1 MGSSLFASTR
11 PAPSAGLFLATL
23 HIVPYYRICFCFGKE
38 KLMHR
43 ITREEAHAFM
53 KKHHYLGDVPATA
66 SLCYSNGRS
75 VAAYGPIHAPRMPK
89 NYLELRRLASDGSD
103 ILSRFLSATLKALK
117 AEGVPAVLT
126 WADPAAG
133 HHGGIYQATNWI
145 YTEPRS
151 YSWNSHYRK
160 PDGTIIDHRAAYK
173 LFGSSAKKVV
183 LAAEPTWETF
193 LPPMK
198 YRYLMPLNVRAA
210 EAIQA
215 TNSLLR
221 PYPKPDSMDRP
232 TRYSSAQRYETTGTK

>member
-1 MGSSLFASTR
+1 MTSQQAVLNVITK
-11 PAPSAGLFLATL
+11 
-23 HIVPYYRICFCFGKE
+23 KE
-38 KLMHR
+38 
-43 ITREEAHAFM
+43 AAAFM
-53 KKHHYLGDVPATA
+53 EKYHYLKNVPTSATIF
-66 SLCYSNGRS
+66 YGNGKS

-89 NYLELRRLASDGSD
+89 DYLELRRLASDGTD
-103 ILSRFLSATLKALK
+103 VLSKFLAETLRSLKA
-117 AEGVPAVLT
+117 AGVPAVMT

-160 PDGTIIDHRAAYK
+160 PDGTVVDHRAAYK

-183 LAAEPTWETF
+183 LTLEPTWEAF

-198 YRYLMPLNVRAA
+198 YRYLMPLNVSLE
-210 EAIQA
+210 EAIAA

-221 PYPKPDSMDRP
+221 PYPKPNNMVRP
-232 TRYSSAQRYETTGTK
+232 KRYSSEQRYET